1 MTYGFLP
8 SIGVTEL
15 VLILGIVVILFGA
28 NKLPGLGKAIGTSIK
43 EFKSSVKDASDEEPT
58 DAKKDDK

>member
-1 MTYGFLP
+1 MAFAIIP
-8 SIGVTEL
+8 NIGVTEL

-43 EFKSSVKDASDEEPT
+43 EFKSSVNEGKEEEST
-58 DAKKDDK
+58 EAKKEE